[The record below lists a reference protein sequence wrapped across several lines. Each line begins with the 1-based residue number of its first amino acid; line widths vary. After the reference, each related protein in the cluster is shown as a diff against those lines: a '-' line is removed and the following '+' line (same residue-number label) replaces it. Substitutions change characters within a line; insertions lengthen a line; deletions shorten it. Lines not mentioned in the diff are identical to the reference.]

1 MGEWVRRARVVVVLV
16 AALTLF
22 LALAGQAAAANI
34 DFRVAAFN
42 CLSDP
47 GPLSLAKGA
56 IPSDCTPAAGVAV
69 TVSDTSGAPLANCT
83 TNANGLCILSLT
95 EGSTVVVAEDPATAP
110 DGFVP
115 RENPISTPV
124 ETEFASAVFV
134 NLPAGQIAPQTGRP
148 GATTSSSGTLPLT
161 LGALGLALLVLGYD
175 LQRRRA

>member
-1 MGEWVRRARVVVVLV
+1 MGEWVRPARVVVVLA
-16 AALTLF
+16 AALVLF
-22 LALAGQAAAANI
+22 MALAAQAAAANI

-42 CLSDP
+42 CMSDP

-56 IPSDCTPAAGVAV
+56 IPSDCTPATGVAF

-83 TNANGLCILSLT
+83 TNASGLCILSLT

-110 DGFVP
+110 EGFVP

-134 NLPAGQIAPQTGRP
+134 NLPAAQIAPQTGRP
-148 GATTSSSGTLPLT
+148 LAAAESPSALPLA
-161 LGALGLALLVLGYD
+161 LGAFGLVLLGLGLGA
-175 LQRRRA
+175 QRRRA